1 MNTSTN
7 NENNY
12 TLSIDNLMVNDWISI
27 NGQFYRIM
35 DIKKNGHMKL
45 YEMHNGYELSPE
57 FNSSYLIKFI
67 QPIELTDDI
76 YNKIG
81 LSNML
86 NYIMFDT
93 DNWYIKLGE
102 WLADNN
108 IVKNY
113 KMILIPEKFAPEY
126 VHELQHLFKLL
137 NIDKNIDI
145 A

>member
-1 MNTSTN
+1 MNTSN

-12 TLSIDNLMVNDWISI
+12 TLFIDNLMVNDWVSI

-45 YEMHNGYELSPE
+45 YEIHKGHELSPE

-81 LSNML
+81 LSNMS
-86 NYIMFDT
+86 NYIIFDT

-102 WLADNN
+102 WLADN
-108 IVKNY
+108 
-113 KMILIPEKFAPEY
+113 MRFQREREM
-126 VHELQHLFKLL
+126 
-137 NIDKNIDI
+137 
-145 A
+145 